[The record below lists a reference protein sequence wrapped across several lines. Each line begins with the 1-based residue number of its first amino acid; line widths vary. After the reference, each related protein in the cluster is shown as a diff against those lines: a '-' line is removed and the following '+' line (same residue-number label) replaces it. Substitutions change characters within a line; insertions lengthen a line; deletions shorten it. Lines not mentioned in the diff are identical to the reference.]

1 MRRRVRKVITLL
13 SNKKAEDIIAFD
25 LEKSDYF
32 VEHVIIASSLGKR
45 HTHSLLDDLKQRLKS
60 DGEEF
65 LHIDEGE
72 DWIVADLG
80 DILVHIMS
88 QEKREYFR
96 IEEFLNSIDR
106 VKSEKIE
113 K

>member
-1 MRRRVRKVITLL
+1 MRRRVRKVVTLL
-13 SNKKAEDIIAFD
+13 NNKKAEDIIAFD

-32 VEHVIIASSLGKR
+32 VEHVVIASSLSSK
-45 HTHSLLDDLKQRLKS
+45 HTHSLLDDLKTRLKA

-80 DILVHIMS
+80 DILVHLMS
-88 QEKREYFR
+88 KGKREYFR
-96 IEEFLNSIDR
+96 IEDFLNDIDR
-106 VKSEKIE
+106 VRSEKIVE
-113 K
+113 